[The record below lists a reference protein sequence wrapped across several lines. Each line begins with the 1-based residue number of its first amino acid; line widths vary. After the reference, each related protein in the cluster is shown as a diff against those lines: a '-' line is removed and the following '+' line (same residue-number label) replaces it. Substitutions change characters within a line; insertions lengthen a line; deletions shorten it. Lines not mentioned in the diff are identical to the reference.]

1 MTQSGEDYVARA
13 AECARLA
20 SLTKDQMV
28 QAVLLRQRQTYLRIA
43 EKLGIAMSDALATPS
58 KPRT

>member
-1 MTQSGEDYVARA
+1 MTETGEDYVARA

-20 SLTKDQMV
+20 NLTKDAMV

-43 EKLGIAMSDALATPS
+43 EKLGIALSDAIAPS
-58 KPRT
+58 RDPKK